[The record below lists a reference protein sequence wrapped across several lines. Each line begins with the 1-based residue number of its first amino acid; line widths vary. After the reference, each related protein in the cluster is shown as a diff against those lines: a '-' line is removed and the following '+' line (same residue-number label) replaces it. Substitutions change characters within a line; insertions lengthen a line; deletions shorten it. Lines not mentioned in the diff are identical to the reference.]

1 MERNIQ
7 YWRFTKSAVQS
18 VGMSCPPGLL
28 QEEGAEPEEA
38 VLQLHGLP
46 VHGQPR
52 VLPQLTLL
60 WPGLGNHHHPLL
72 HAGQLLL
79 ELVPGH
85 EVSVLQ
91 QELVVEP
98 PRLPQSHLQLVL
110 VLLQPNGQPSA
121 PLLLLLLLLVC
132 GQEVTATGPALDSL
146 VLCGEDELSSTGD

>member
-52 VLPQLTLL
+52 VLPQLPLL
-60 WPGLGNHHHPLL
+60 RPGLGDHHHPLL

-79 ELVPGH
+79 ELVPGY

-91 QELVVEP
+91 QELVEP
-98 PRLPQSHLQLVL
+98 PRLPQSHLQPAQLVL
-110 VLLQPNGQPSA
+110 VPLQPDSQPSA
-121 PLLLLLLLLVC
+121 PLLLLLVC